1 MVTLYSCIVY
11 IKTDD
16 ICKDI
21 AQGVET
27 RFDSSNYELNRPKR
41 EKQKN
46 LLDELKM
53 SQVRNGDKMF

>member
-1 MVTLYSCIVY
+1 MVTDSCIVY

-41 EKQKN
+41 EKK
-46 LLDELKM
+46 KTYWM
-53 SQVRNGDKMF
+53 S